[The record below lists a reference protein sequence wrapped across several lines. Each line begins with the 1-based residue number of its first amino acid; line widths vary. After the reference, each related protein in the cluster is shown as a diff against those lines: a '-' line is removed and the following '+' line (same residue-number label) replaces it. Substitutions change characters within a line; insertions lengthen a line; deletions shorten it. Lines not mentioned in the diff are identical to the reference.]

1 MAPKGL
7 VGGKVYGSELR
18 ICAVQRDQ
26 CTVTSRLTDPTLVLR
41 GNSSEHF
48 VTLFPGQFDPHSPP
62 RSANNV
68 VPYTFVMLFSRRI

>member
-1 MAPKGL
+1 M
-7 VGGKVYGSELR
+7 LR
-18 ICAVQRDQ
+18 NVHLNGPQRRGICTVQRDQ

-48 VTLFPGQFDPHSPP
+48 VTLFPGKFHPHSPP

-68 VPYTFVMLFSRRI
+68 GPYTFVMLFSRII